1 MLKHVLT
8 SGDVSKFSTTGN
20 IQATGLLEVAIL
32 ICTADGIS
40 DDPEHGRIDQHSRT
54 AVLK

>member
-40 DDPEHGRIDQHSRT
+40 DDPEHGLIDQHSRT